1 MKHRLL
7 VALLLAPG
15 PLLAQGLRLEAG
27 AGVTTG
33 TYLFEQRTTTW
44 SVSAGLGVELGS
56 VTLRG
61 SLPFYVQNGTLVAGS
76 AVGHLPT
83 GGSSSGTVADSGEA
97 HHRGS
102 GGGMASISSVPDLS
116 HGMVQVPASA
126 TEGSELAVGDPVLG
140 LAWRARGSGGTRFT
154 FGAAVKLPV
163 ADTATFGTGEWD
175 VGANAGVTHRAGDR
189 WLLGFDL
196 AYWRLGD
203 MADLELRDPV
213 YGTAS
218 LGYLSPGG
226 WGGILLASGG
236 TAVLEGFDPPFTI
249 GAGLSRVSGAQSW
262 SLLAGLGLTE
272 TAPDLT
278 LGAVWSVRLTP

>member
-1 MKHRLL
+1 VNQRLL
-7 VALLLAPG
+7 CALLLAPG
-15 PLLAQGLRLEAG
+15 PLAAQGLRLEAG
-27 AGVTTG
+27 AGVSTG

-44 SVSAGLGVELGS
+44 SASAGLGVELGN

-97 HHRGS
+97 RHRGS
-102 GGGMASISSVPDLS
+102 RGGMASSAQVPALS
-116 HGMVQVPASA
+116 HGMVEVPASA
-126 TEGSELAVGDPVLG
+126 TEGNAIAVGDPMLG
-140 LAWRARGSGGTRFT
+140 LAWRIPGSGATRFT
-154 FGAAVKLPV
+154 LGAAVKLPV
-163 ADTATFGTGEWD
+163 ADTASFGTGEWD
-175 VGANAGVTHRAGDR
+175 VGASAGVTHRAGDR
-189 WLLGFDL
+189 WLVGLDL

-213 YGTAS
+213 YGTTS

-226 WGGILLASGG
+226 WGGVLLVSGG

-249 GAGLSRVSGAQSW
+249 AAGLSRVLGAQSW
-262 SLLAGLGLTE
+262 SVLAGLGLTE
-272 TAPDLT
+272 TAPDVT
-278 LGAVWSVRLTP
+278 LGAAWSVWLTR